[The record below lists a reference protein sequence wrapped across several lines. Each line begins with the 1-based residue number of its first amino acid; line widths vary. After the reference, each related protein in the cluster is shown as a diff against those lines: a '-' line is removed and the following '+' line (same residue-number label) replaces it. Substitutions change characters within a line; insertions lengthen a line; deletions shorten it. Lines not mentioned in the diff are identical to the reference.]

1 MPGFVSDLAGFQSKC
16 SKWMKSYSASCS
28 LLRGLPG
35 QYLNTHIQL
44 CDTKS
49 VLQLKTVSVSF
60 GHKAR
65 MTDWMMS
72 DTGLDSVTPC
82 FVKICSRA
90 KKKKVNFV
98 SVPVVLMLLSQI
110 LTPLVFSLHRSRS
123 SPVFFFLFP
132 SPNPSSLYSLPRW
145 VMSCQNN
152 GLLCFIELPMSRYPP
167 FLIQYSAPPTPPH
180 PHPLHSTC

>member
-16 SKWMKSYSASCS
+16 SKWMKSYSLSCS

-60 GHKAR
+60 GHKTR
-65 MTDWMMS
+65 MTDWLN
-72 DTGLDSVTPC
+72 DVGYWTGLGYYLLRQNLQSG
-82 FVKICSRA
+82 KN
-90 KKKKVNFV
+90 KVNFV

-167 FLIQYSAPPTPPH
+167 FLIQYSAPHPP